1 MEFYKGK
8 SNLYRN
14 YVASNLRSQ
23 LVTLK
28 NIIEHV
34 EATEMIDKDYFDF
47 SLRQVST
54 GLRRLRKKTNI

>member
-1 MEFYKGK
+1 MEFYKGT

-23 LVTLK
+23 LATLK

-34 EATEMIDKDYFDF
+34 EATEIIDEDYFDF